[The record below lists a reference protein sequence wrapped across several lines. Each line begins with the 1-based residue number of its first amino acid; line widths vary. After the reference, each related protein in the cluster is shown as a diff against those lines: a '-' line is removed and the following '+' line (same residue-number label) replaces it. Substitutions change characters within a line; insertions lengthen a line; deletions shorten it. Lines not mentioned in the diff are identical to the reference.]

1 MSATKLSGLNEIK
14 GKFSLKSSA
23 EKGSDKSKKKSVF
36 AFKDKSAFSFDMLY
50 QLSCMSVIAAAGVPR
65 KLIFEYAAKLPCSAA
80 ESFKKIDTTCE
91 KLKYDY
97 AKGCRLVGENTK
109 EEKMRE
115 LLLRFSSSLLSGE
128 PEADFLVREAKAQAE
143 DYDNEYGRKI
153 EALKLWTDAYVSLI
167 LSAILVII
175 MGIVSTM
182 IWKVEFSFLLGLV
195 FISAGTTAVGVWL
208 IYTMSPRE
216 RMVLKKAGSKEQ
228 KQAQFLFK
236 IVVPAA
242 AVICSL
248 VIMRGMNF
256 GWALLIFGAAVL
268 PIGWIMNKDDARVS
282 KRDSEIGTFL
292 ASLGGICGA
301 IGTTVKEAL
310 SRIDMESIN
319 CLRVEVKRLYV
330 RLKSGIKP
338 RLCWDKFVEET
349 GSELVHRSIGMFYDS
364 IDVGGDAE
372 QVGYHAGLFA
382 NKVASLRAKRKA
394 VATPFRYLCITM
406 HAAVIALLVFV
417 SEVITIFGNM
427 VGQAEAAMPKVAG
440 SPSMG
445 AFTSFNVEGLGILR
459 QLVLPL
465 VIVFT
470 VANALA
476 PSVAD
481 GGSWYKVFFNLGI
494 LCIISGGCMVFLP
507 EIAATL
513 FTSVKVN

>member
-1 MSATKLSGLNEIK
+1 MSASKLGALNEIK
-14 GKFSLKSSA
+14 SRLSSRTGKKA
-23 EKGSDKSKKKSVF
+23 DAGKKKTVF

-65 KLIFEYAAKLPCSAA
+65 QLIFSYAAKLPCSAA
-80 ESFKKIDTTCE
+80 ESFKKIQTTCE
-91 KLKYDY
+91 RLKYDY
-97 AKGCRLVGENTK
+97 AKACRLVGETTK

-143 DYDNEYGRKI
+143 EYENEYGRKI

-167 LSAILVII
+167 LSAVLVII

-182 IWKVEFSFLLGLV
+182 IWKVELTFLIGLV
-195 FISAGTTAVGVWL
+195 VIAIGATGAGVWL
-208 IYTMSPRE
+208 IHTMSPRE
-216 RMVLKKAGSKEQ
+216 RMVLKQAGSKEQ
-228 KQAQFLFK
+228 KRAQSLLK
-236 IVVPAA
+236 IVMPAG

-248 VIMRGMNF
+248 VLLRGMNF
-256 GWALLIFGAAVL
+256 GWALILLSAMLI
-268 PIGWIMNKDDARVS
+268 PIGWIMMKDDSKVT

-330 RLKSGIKP
+330 RLKSGINP

-349 GSELVHRSIGMFYDS
+349 GSELVMRSIGMFYDS

-372 QVGYHAGLFA
+372 QVGYHASLFA

-394 VATPFRYLCITM
+394 VATPFRYLCMTM
-406 HAAVIALLVFV
+406 HAAVVALLIFV
-417 SEVITIFGNM
+417 AEVMTIFGTM
-427 VGQAEAAMPKVAG
+427 VGQAESAMPKV
-440 SPSMG
+440 SG
-445 AFTSFNVEGLGILR
+445 APAMSSFTSFNVSGLGMLHN
-459 QLVLPL
+459 LVLPL

-470 VANALA
+470 IANAFA
-476 PSVAD
+476 PSIAD
-481 GGSWYKVFFNLGI
+481 GGSWYKTLFALGL
-494 LCIISGGCMVFLP
+494 LCAISGICMVFIP
-507 EIAATL
+507 QIAATL
-513 FTSVKVN
+513 FKSVQV